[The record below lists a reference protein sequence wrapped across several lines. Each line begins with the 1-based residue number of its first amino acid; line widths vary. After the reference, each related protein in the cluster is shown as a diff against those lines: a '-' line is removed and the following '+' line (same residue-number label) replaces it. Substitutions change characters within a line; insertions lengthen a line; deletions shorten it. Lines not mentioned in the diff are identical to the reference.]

1 MFFLSLG
8 TDKSSIF
15 VAMCILIQ
23 QLRLEKKVDIC
34 TTTRKLRSQ
43 RNLMIDSYVSDPF
56 LTIFIYFLTHFL
68 SILDFLSQILT
79 FLIYYSHF
87 QAQYEF
93 LHRAI
98 VNYADLHKSSLD
110 SITSAIADS

>member
-1 MFFLSLG
+1 M
-8 TDKSSIF
+8 
-15 VAMCILIQ
+15 
-23 QLRLEKKVDIC
+23 C

-43 RNLMIDSYVSDPF
+43 RHLMIDSYVSIP
-56 LTIFIYFLTHFL
+56 YFLRL
-68 SILDFLSQILT
+68 QIGISSQPSLP
-79 FLIYYSHF
+79 

-110 SITSAIADS
+110 SITSAVAES